1 MLVIVLTV
9 FFVLGFMTAELM
21 ESEKT
26 YKRKEYDRRRDLKRD
41 FERKMFN
48 LEMYGDINGGD
59 RYGCRE
65 NF

>member
-1 MLVIVLTV
+1 MLVVVLTV
-9 FFVLGFMTAELM
+9 FFVLGFMTAELI

-26 YKRKEYDRRRDLKRD
+26 YKRKERDRRRDLKRD

-59 RYGCRE
+59 RYGRRE
-65 NF
+65 N